1 MQLIAATATAAA
13 AALSPTSV
21 FCHTTLPPSPPR
33 RNLPLLRLC
42 ALIAFSLQPVG
53 LLTQWIQPPFWLIS
67 VCVCNLWLLFFVN
80 ALHEF

>member
-1 MQLIAATATAAA
+1 MQLIAATATAAAA

-21 FCHTTLPPSPPR
+21 FCHTHLPPPPPYW
-33 RNLPLLRLC
+33 NLPLLRLC

-67 VCVCNLWLLFFVN
+67 VCVVVCV
-80 ALHEF
+80 